1 MRFRM
6 ARLLLTDSLWDRLL
20 EAIKKTNAYQTD
32 NLRMTIEGILW
43 RFRTGAPWRDLPEEF
58 GSWKTIFNRFNS
70 WSKIG
75 VWQDLF
81 GLIRG
86 ELDNEWNFMDGTYV
100 KAHQPAS
107 GSLELS
113 ANKTIGHSRSST
125 IR

>member
-1 MRFRM
+1 M

-86 ELDNEWNFMDGTYV
+86 ELDNEWNF
-100 KAHQPAS
+100 PA
-107 GSLELS
+107 
-113 ANKTIGHSRSST
+113 R
-125 IR
+125 